1 MANQAEDPAFL
12 PQSMLAFVLSQQ
24 EEFTACYG
32 STAPAV
38 EEKDLLQTGN
48 PFCLTHSHPDGNAK
62 EERRYQE
69 CS

>member
-12 PQSMLAFVLSQQ
+12 PQSMLAFVFSQQ

-32 STAPAV
+32 STIPAA
-38 EEKDLLQTGN
+38 EEKDLLLTGN